1 MPANHP
7 LKDLS
12 AISFKN
18 LQYVFTFYSP
28 EDLSASPFLK
38 DNTSEA
44 HLPISLT
51 SSALK
56 QSPQKE
62 RSLANNL
69 ILAREPHLGLLTT
82 RTIR

>member
-18 LQYVFTFYSP
+18 LQNVFTFYSP

-38 DNTSEA
+38 DNSSEV
-44 HLPISLT
+44 HLPISLV

-56 QSPQKE
+56 QTPR
-62 RSLANNL
+62 RSTAW
-69 ILAREPHLGLLTT
+69 PTT
-82 RTIR
+82 SF

>member
-62 RSLANNL
+62 RSPAPTWAVALEDSL
-69 ILAREPHLGLLTT
+69 WTT
-82 RTIR
+82 DPPAAT